1 VGVTCSCLFLVSGG
15 FTFFTSRIQKLLGL
29 QHAYSNVLEVIDGK
43 LTGKLTSDI
52 FDGEAKRRE
61 LLKLTQL
68 RGLDRSQCTAV
79 GDGANDLPMMGEC
92 DLSVA
97 YHAKPKVQAQAAA
110 VRLNHVGLYG
120 LLAVLHP

>member
-1 VGVTCSCLFLVSGG
+1 M
-15 FTFFTSRIQKLLGL
+15 
-29 QHAYSNVLEVIDGK
+29 E

-68 RGLDRSQCTAV
+68 RGVDRSQCMAV

-97 YHAKPKVQAQAAA
+97 YHAKPKVQAQAA
-110 VRLNHVGLYG
+110 VRLNHVGLDG